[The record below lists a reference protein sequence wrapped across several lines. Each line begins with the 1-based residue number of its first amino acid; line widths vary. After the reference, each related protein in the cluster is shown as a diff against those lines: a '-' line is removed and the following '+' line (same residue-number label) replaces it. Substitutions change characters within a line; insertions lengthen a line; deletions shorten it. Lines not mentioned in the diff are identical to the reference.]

1 MSQLES
7 PYFQLRH
14 IRNKS
19 SVQDNLSQH
28 QPKMIRIALFQ
39 PDIPQNTGTL
49 LRLGACLDI
58 AVDIIG
64 PAGFTLS
71 DKALRRSGMDYL
83 DQAQMNI
90 HVSWEA
96 FCQSQPVSEGRLV
109 LLTTKSERSYLDFDY
124 RDNDILLLGRESS
137 GVPDTVHESVEA
149 RVTIPMRP
157 DARSLNM
164 AISASMVAGEALRQ
178 TREPQATSTI

>member
-1 MSQLES
+1 
-7 PYFQLRH
+7 
-14 IRNKS
+14 
-19 SVQDNLSQH
+19 
-28 QPKMIRIALFQ
+28 MIRIALFQ

-49 LRLGACLDI
+49 LRMGACLDI

-83 DQAQMNI
+83 DQAQLKI

-96 FCQSQPVSEGRLV
+96 FCQSQLVTESRLV
-109 LLTTKSERSYLDFDY
+109 LLTTKSERSYLDFVY
-124 RDNDILLLGRESS
+124 CENDILLLGRESS
-137 GVPDTVHESVEA
+137 GVPDTVHDAVEA

-164 AISASMVAGEALRQ
+164 AISASIVAGEALRQ
-178 TREPQATSTI
+178 TRLMQTATID